1 MTDLIKPTDLE
12 GRIWAEDGTITSPDT
27 IDILEGWEV
36 GEKPPAQF
44 FNYWQNRTDKILTYL
59 NQKGIPEWDINTPY
73 IAFKSFV
80 TQAGNLYVAKQD
92 HDGESPALD
101 VTFVYWKLLLSV
113 EGAMA
118 ADREAFLLARANH
131 TGFQA
136 TSTVTGL
143 DAALAAKEVTSN
155 KVTTFASP
163 NDTTYPTTLAVSNL
177 VGGSGSGSP
186 LLGWEATS
194 TSSFTPTIGDNSL
207 ILVESGKAFTVG
219 QFVTVADVTLLHDN
233 YFVGIVKTFDSVT
246 GAMVVTSKTVV
257 GGTSASSWAI
267 TASAASKG
275 ERFVSPV
282 QSFVA
287 LGNVSGTVNIDLRV
301 ALKYSMTL
309 TGNTTLTFT
318 MPDIFSAT
326 TETWASLLIT
336 KGGSY
341 SLAFPAGSQWN
352 DGAAPVPASGTKNE
366 YLGTKQGTDNWIW
379 SIARKS
385 IA

>member
-1 MTDLIKPTDLE
+1 MTDIVKPTDLE

-118 ADREAFLLARANH
+118 ADREAYLLSRTHH
-131 TGFQA
+131 TGTQA

-155 KVTTFASP
+155 KVTTFTSP

-186 LLGWEATS
+186 LLGWGATS
-194 TSSFTPTIGDNSL
+194 TTSFTPTIGDNSL
-207 ILVESGKAFTVG
+207 TLAESGKAFTVG
-219 QFVTVADVTLLHDN
+219 QFVTVADVTLLQDN
-233 YFVGIVKTFDSVT
+233 YFVGIVKTFDSGT
-246 GAMVVTSKTVV
+246 GAMVVTANTVV
-257 GGTSASSWAI
+257 GGTSASVWAI

-282 QSFVA
+282 QTFVA
-287 LGNVSGTVNIDLRV
+287 LGNVSGTVNIDLRT

-318 MPDIFSAT
+318 MPDIFSST

-341 SLAFPAGSQWN
+341 SLAFPVGSQWN
-352 DGAAPVPASGTKNE
+352 DGAAPVPSSGTKNE

>member
-1 MTDLIKPTDLE
+1 MADLAKPTDLE

-118 ADREAFLLARANH
+118 ADREAFLLTRANH
-131 TGFQA
+131 TGTQA
-136 TSTVTGL
+136 TSTVAGL

-163 NDTTYPTTLAVSNL
+163 NNTTYPTTLAVSNL
-177 VGGSGSGSP
+177 VGGSSSGSP

-194 TSSFTPTIGDNSL
+194 ITSITPVIGDNSFT
-207 ILVESGKAFTVG
+207 LVESGKAFTVG
-219 QFVTVADVTLLHDN
+219 QFVTVADITLLQDN
-233 YFVGIVKTFDSVT
+233 YFVGIVKTFNSTT
-246 GAMVVTSKTVV
+246 GAITVTSKTVV
-257 GGTSASSWAI
+257 GGTSASNWAI

-318 MPDIFSAT
+318 MPDIFSST

-341 SLAFPAGSQWN
+341 SLAFPVGSQWN

-379 SIARKS
+379 SLARKS

>member
-1 MTDLIKPTDLE
+1 MADLTKPTDLE

-118 ADREAFLLARANH
+118 ADREAFLLTRANH
-131 TGFQA
+131 TGTQA
-136 TSTVTGL
+136 TSTVAGL

-163 NDTTYPTTLAVSNL
+163 NNTTYPTTLAVSNL
-177 VGGSGSGSP
+177 VGGSSSGSIA
-186 LLGWEATS
+186 W
-194 TSSFTPTIGDNSL
+194 
-207 ILVESGKAFTVG
+207 V
-219 QFVTVADVTLLHDN
+219 
-233 YFVGIVKTFDSVT
+233 
-246 GAMVVTSKTVV
+246 
-257 GGTSASSWAI
+257 
-267 TASAASKG
+267 
-275 ERFVSPV
+275 
-282 QSFVA
+282 
-287 LGNVSGTVNIDLRV
+287 
-301 ALKYSMTL
+301 
-309 TGNTTLTFT
+309 
-318 MPDIFSAT
+318 
-326 TETWASLLIT
+326 
-336 KGGSY
+336 GSY
-341 SLAFPAGSQWN
+341 KHNVNHSRN
-352 DGAAPVPASGTKNE
+352 
-366 YLGTKQGTDNWIW
+366 
-379 SIARKS
+379 RR
-385 IA
+385 

>member
-1 MTDLIKPTDLE
+1 MTDLVKPTDLK

-101 VTFVYWKLLLSV
+101 VTFVYWRLLLSV

-131 TGFQA
+131 TGTQA

-155 KVTTFASP
+155 KVTTFTSP

-194 TSSFTPTIGDNSL
+194 ISSFTPVIGDNSL
-207 ILVESGKAFTVG
+207 TLVESGKAFTVG
-219 QFVTVADVTLLHDN
+219 QFVTVADITLLHDN

-257 GGTSASSWAI
+257 GGTSASSWAV

-318 MPDIFSAT
+318 MPDIFSST
-326 TETWASLLIT
+326 TETWVSLLIT

-341 SLAFPAGSQWN
+341 SLAFPVGSQWN

-379 SIARKS
+379 SLARKS